1 MGWRP
6 RIILLLSVCII
17 HSRKMSSSI
26 ASRIQCPAGI
36 VAGNLITKELRQ
48 EYYGRIAGGAGSR
61 HPENYQ
67 RTQIELGTGVP
78 CVKTSTRI
86 NKRTNE
92 MRHDIAQ
99 PMKRDDGFDWTED
112 FDGKQAFDEKEVF
125 INLKS
130 VVGTGG
136 SQTRTLR
143 DECYPFIEAQLQ
155 YLLNSNNTTQ
165 HFANI
170 FDGDEA
176 AAKMRMYNYL
186 LNLPEYATV
195 RPKVY
200 VGDLRGYF
208 SWLSGRPTET
218 IDEVATPKRNYIA
231 EFIASKVV
239 ADPSG
244 NISKAELSTEFKM
257 WFNDTHGR
265 RGVPNIKD
273 VKKYMDNEFKNE
285 GSKGWTGVRIDYE
298 GNL

>member
-1 MGWRP
+1 MGLCP
-6 RIILLLSVCII
+6 RIIILHSLFII
-17 HSRKMSSSI
+17 YSRNMSSSTV
-26 ASRIQCPAGI
+26 ASRIHCPAGI
-36 VAGNLITKELRQ
+36 VAGNLITKTLRQ

-61 HPENYQ
+61 SPENYQ
-67 RTQIELGTGVP
+67 RAQIELGTGGIP

-86 NKRTNE
+86 NKRTKE

-112 FDGKQAFDEKEVF
+112 FDGKQVFDEKEVF

-143 DECYPFIEAQLQ
+143 DECYPFVEAQLQ
-155 YLLNSNNTTQ
+155 YLLNSKNTTQ

-186 LNLPEYATV
+186 LGLPEYSAV
-195 RPKVY
+195 RSQVY

-208 SWLSGRPTET
+208 SWIQSKLQE
-218 IDEVATPKRNYIA
+218 EV
-231 EFIASKVV
+231 
-239 ADPSG
+239 
-244 NISKAELSTEFKM
+244 
-257 WFNDTHGR
+257 
-265 RGVPNIKD
+265 
-273 VKKYMDNEFKNE
+273 
-285 GSKGWTGVRIDYE
+285 
-298 GNL
+298 

>member
-1 MGWRP
+1 
-6 RIILLLSVCII
+6 
-17 HSRKMSSSI
+17 MSSSI
-26 ASRIQCPAGI
+26 VARIQCPAGI

-61 HPENYQ
+61 SPENYQ
-67 RTQIELGTGVP
+67 RAQIELGTGIP
-78 CVKTSTRI
+78 CVKTTTRI
-86 NKRTNE
+86 NKRTKE
-92 MRHDIAQ
+92 IRHDIAH

-112 FDGKQAFDEKEVF
+112 FDGKQEIGDKSVF

-155 YLLNSNNTTQ
+155 YLLSSNNATQ

-186 LNLPEYATV
+186 LGLPEYSAV
-195 RPKVY
+195 KSQVY

-208 SWLSGRPTET
+208 SWIQE
-218 IDEVATPKRNYIA
+218 
-231 EFIASKVV
+231 
-239 ADPSG
+239 
-244 NISKAELSTEFKM
+244 
-257 WFNDTHGR
+257 
-265 RGVPNIKD
+265 
-273 VKKYMDNEFKNE
+273 
-285 GSKGWTGVRIDYE
+285 RI
-298 GNL
+298 